1 MVTLPMG
8 QPPFSGT
15 NKKNKRRMSMPM
27 VQEPTSGDQLDRIFN
42 GVFIGL
48 ILLAIVVGGLAWMA
62 SS

>member
-1 MVTLPMG
+1 MQVD
-8 QPPFSGT
+8 
-15 NKKNKRRMSMPM
+15 
-27 VQEPTSGDQLDRIFN
+27 EPTSGEQLDRIFN